1 MSATTIP
8 AATRRRPA
16 SDAWTLA
23 LRVLFMYRNSPGLVG
38 ISLGAPLV
46 LLVMFGYVFG
56 SSIRVPGGESYISY
70 LTPGLFVLIAVNG
83 VMATMVG
90 AARDLQRGVTDR
102 LRTLPISR
110 TATLLGQAVADLM
123 ANVVVLAAMVGV
135 GFAVGWR
142 VHDGAA
148 KALAA
153 LGLLVLLRFAVVWVG
168 YFLGMLCGREEI
180 AAQAGLLV
188 LPVSTVSNVYVAT
201 AGMPGWLRVIADWNP
216 VSCVASACRALFGDA
231 AGAAATSPWPLAH
244 PVEATLGW
252 CALLLAVFVPLAVR
266 TFSAHGR

>member
-1 MSATTIP
+1 MSATTVP
-8 AATRRRPA
+8 VASGRRPV
-16 SDAWTLA
+16 SDAWTLT
-23 LRVLFMYRNSPGLVG
+23 LRILLFYRNSPGLVG

-56 SSIRVPGGESYISY
+56 GAIRVPGDESYISY

-102 LRTLPISR
+102 LRTMPISR
-110 TATLLGQAVADLM
+110 AATLLGEAVADLM

-148 KALAA
+148 KALAV
-153 LGLLVLLRFAVVWVG
+153 LVLLRFAIVWVG
-168 YFLGMLCGREEI
+168 FFLGMLCGREEI

-188 LPVSTVSNVYVAT
+188 LPVSTVSNVYVPT
-201 AGMPGWLRVIADWNP
+201 AGMPGWLRLIAEWNP
-216 VSCVASACRALFGDA
+216 VSCAATACRSLFGDT
-231 AGAAATSPWPLAH
+231 AGAAATSPWPLVH
-244 PVEATLGW
+244 PVVATLGW
-252 CALLLAVFVPLAVR
+252 CALLVAVFMPLAVR